1 MNYIKSMHIEGFKK
15 FESLDIIF
23 NKHTNILVG
32 DNEAGKSTIL
42 EALAIVLNQKY
53 RNSDKSVLRDLFNKN
68 IVEVFSLERSIK
80 TLPKILIEI
89 ELNLDSLPHNK
100 ASYFYG
106 ECSRFRKKQDEK
118 FGITFECK
126 YDEELGL
133 GIDDIIKDGKIPYEF
148 YSLTWTTF
156 ANRPYILANHPLN
169 TVSIDATDIKANSSF
184 NQYNKALFTSKY
196 DDSTRSKVKN
206 DFRLSIENSLEV
218 LGLPPL
224 SENRKFGID
233 TKKVVLESIISVFED
248 SIALENRGSGM
259 ESLIKTQI
267 ALDRS
272 NKIDVVLLEEPENH
286 LSLTS
291 LNAMLQEIS
300 SKQKDSQIIITT
312 HNNLIASRLNLN
324 NVLWI
329 SENRVQSL
337 QNVDSK
343 VAEFFM
349 RADHNGFLQMLL
361 AKKSILVEGA
371 TEYLLLPKFYEEF
384 IGHTME
390 EDEITVISCNGIS
403 YKNYLKIA
411 SVANKTVAVITDNDK
426 KQERIDSAKDFN
438 TKNNLQHIFMGSTVD
453 QWTWESCVY
462 DKNNDLLSNLIDL
475 KPGAEYKFNGTIYD
489 PLLGK
494 MLNNK
499 VDTAYLLLTSDD
511 TFKIPDYVE
520 DAFTWISKLS

>member
-32 DNEAGKSTIL
+32 DNESGKSTIL

-68 IVEVFSLERSIK
+68 IVEVFSQERSIK
-80 TLPKILIEI
+80 TLPRILIEV
-89 ELNLDSLPHNK
+89 ELDLESLPPNK

-106 ECSRFRKKQDEK
+106 ECYKFRKKQEEK

-133 GIDDIIKDGKIPYEF
+133 GVNDVIKDGKIPYEF

-156 ANRPYILANHPLN
+156 ANRPYVLANHPLN

-196 DDSTRSKVKN
+196 DDSTRLKIKN
-206 DFRLSIENSLEV
+206 DFRLSIENSLEE
-218 LGLPPL
+218 LKLPPL

-233 TKKVVLESIISVFED
+233 TKKVVFESIISIFEN

-267 ALDRS
+267 ALDKS
-272 NKIDVVLLEEPENH
+272 NKIDVVMLEEPENH

-291 LNAMLQEIS
+291 LNTMLQEIS
-300 SKQKDSQIIITT
+300 SKQKDSQIVITT
-312 HNNLIASRLNLN
+312 HNNLIASRLNLK

-329 SENRVQSL
+329 SEKSVRSL
-337 QNVDSK
+337 QYVDSK

-361 AKKSILVEGA
+361 AKKAILVEGA
-371 TEYLLLPKFYEEF
+371 TEYLLLPKFYEESMNR
-384 IGHTME
+384 TME
-390 EDEITVISCNGIS
+390 EDGVTVISCNGIS
-403 YKNYLKIA
+403 YKNYLEIA
-411 SVANKTVAVITDNDK
+411 KVANKPVAVITDNDGVQK
-426 KQERIDSAKDFN
+426 RIEYANDFN
-438 TKNNLQHIFMGSTVD
+438 AENNLQQIFMGTTPD
-453 QWTWESCVY
+453 QWTWESCIY
-462 DKNNDLLSNLIDL
+462 DKNVELLTELVSI
-475 KPGAEYKFNGTIYD
+475 KPGAEYRFNGIKYE
-489 PLLGK
+489 PVLGK

-499 VDTAYLLLTSDD
+499 VDTAYMMLNSDKR
-511 TFKIPDYVE
+511 FIIPDYVKG
-520 DAFTWISKLS
+520 AFKWISKLS